1 MSRAPQVAVYET
13 HVIDRPL
20 AQCRR
25 LICSDRLDVLAHL
38 AHPQARAASLTGDL
52 LLCTAV
58 RYAVPDA
65 VFPLVRAA
73 RPSGQPYLPDFPN
86 LHISLS
92 HSGNT
97 VLCAVADVPVGVD
110 VELPRAVRPGLAAR
124 WFDQH
129 EQALIA
135 RDESVFFDLWMA
147 KEAVLK
153 EIGCGLAH
161 GLRAVSVDLVPE
173 PRLTR
178 PVFGQ
183 LHTLTRVSL
192 STGVHA
198 MVSIPGTVSPI
209 LTHTVLNMTDFL

>member
-1 MSRAPQVAVYET
+1 MSRAPQAAVYET
-13 HVIDRPL
+13 TVVDVPL
-20 AQCRR
+20 AQCGT
-25 LICSDRLDVLAHL
+25 LLCPERLDILARI

-52 LLCTAV
+52 LLCAAV
-58 RYAVPDA
+58 RRAVPDA

-97 VLCAVADVPVGVD
+97 VLCAVADVPVGID
-110 VELPRAVRPGLAAR
+110 VELPRPVRPGLAAR
-124 WFDQH
+124 WFDAH

-135 RDESVFFDLWMA
+135 RDPAAFFDLWMA

-153 EIGCGLAH
+153 EIGCGLAR
-161 GLRAVSVDLVPE
+161 GLRAVSIDLTPA
-173 PRLTR
+173 PRLTA

-183 LHTLTRVSL
+183 LHSLTPVSL
-192 STGVHA
+192 ATGARA
-198 MVSIPGTVSPI
+198 MVSTPGSVCPI